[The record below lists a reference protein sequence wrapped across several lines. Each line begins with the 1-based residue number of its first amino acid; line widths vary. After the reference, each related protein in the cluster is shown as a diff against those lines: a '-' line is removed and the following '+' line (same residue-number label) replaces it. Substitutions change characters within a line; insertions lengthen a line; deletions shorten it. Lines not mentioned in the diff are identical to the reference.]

1 MYLLHILLAIYLAA
15 VNVYSFML
23 VRTLKKRE
31 ETREQDKKTGNAKLF
46 VSGFLGGALAAY
58 VALFIMKYRTANLLL
73 MIVLPMLAAI
83 NIYVIIALL
92 RSGILV
98 LR

>member
-1 MYLLHILLAIYLAA
+1 
-15 VNVYSFML
+15 
-23 VRTLKKRE
+23 
-31 ETREQDKKTGNAKLF
+31 
-46 VSGFLGGALAAY
+46 
-58 VALFIMKYRTANLLL
+58 MKYRTDNLLL